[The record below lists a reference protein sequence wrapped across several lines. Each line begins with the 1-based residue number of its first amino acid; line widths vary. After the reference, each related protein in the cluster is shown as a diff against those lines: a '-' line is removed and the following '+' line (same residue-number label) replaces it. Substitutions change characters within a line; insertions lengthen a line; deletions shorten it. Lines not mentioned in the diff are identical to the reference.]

1 MTSRPSA
8 MAQEPQ
14 TLSSFGDM
22 HLQVVGTSRS
32 RDWLPDMIF
41 AARTI
46 ATGAEFVPLP
56 CVRGAFAA
64 VVIFL
69 ETVEKIQRNREDLKD
84 LCASTLEIILIVREE
99 IKARGETA
107 TIPFTTL
114 LENFISFLQ
123 FLQIGLE
130 RLLQRRPGFRSRF
143 QEIFCAARISEE
155 IRRYRTRINELR
167 SNFLLMTTINT
178 NLNVIGMQNNMVTP
192 HSPVRRTDFRDV
204 ALGDINLLYEAP
216 MGSKLHKIKMFVARI
231 SGEQSTMTVAKYEG
245 GNDRWRRDLEVY
257 SNLRHPNV
265 WQLFGI
271 STAPALRALIFYE
284 EPIPLPVYRQFH
296 RPQSDFL
303 WVCVETM
310 LFGQFKSR
318 HVPNTIAGALET
330 ADPEAT
336 ICVRRDPIGI
346 CLTLPDLELELNV
359 DQRED
364 RLSRW
369 HWSCFGHQS
378 APTNTQQMA
387 KIIGTPLKELSQY
400 LNWSQFF
407 AVFTPAWL
415 AGVFQWTGQ
424 TQPFLGSVIKSH
436 TTPPIAYIPNYS
448 AVLRKEW
455 TLGPPEKSIP
465 GDLYARENDPV
476 WQQFVFPPGSFKAA
490 DMTNEPLLMSSYF
503 EFDTVNAAI
512 VDTGWLAQANA
523 CLGPTIAKGKHGY
536 GAINTLGW
544 AVASDHRFKATLH
557 PEGTTRAVHLS
568 IAPITAKYEGARVR
582 ADFDYLQS
590 DSFYWSLDPGGIPR
604 LSTEEC
610 DSLGLPRL
618 RFIFL
623 LAGNFW
629 HEYHY
634 SAVREFL
641 RVKGLDPYGHDLPH
655 LLGLPLVEKE
665 PFDSSVAHRE

>member
-1 MTSRPSA
+1 MTFRPSA

-310 LFGQFKSR
+310 LFGQFKACSQYHR
-318 HVPNTIAGALET
+318 WSTGDGGD
-330 ADPEAT
+330 DPEAT

-378 APTNTQQMA
+378 APTNTQQMG

-407 AVFTPAWL
+407 ANPVKLEFRGAAMGISRGSSTTVGIYSRLACGCVSMDWTNATIPWL
-415 AGVFQWTGQ
+415 GNQ
-424 TQPFLGSVIKSH
+424 SH

-568 IAPITAKYEGARVR
+568 IAPITAKYEGAPSTGHWTRGESP
-582 ADFDYLQS
+582 ACLPKNAILWDFRDCGSFFYSRETFGTNIITPQS
-590 DSFYWSLDPGGIPR
+590 ASSSG
-604 LSTEEC
+604 S
-610 DSLGLPRL
+610 
-618 RFIFL
+618 
-623 LAGNFW
+623 
-629 HEYHY
+629 
-634 SAVREFL
+634 
-641 RVKGLDPYGHDLPH
+641 KG
-655 LLGLPLVEKE
+655 
-665 PFDSSVAHRE
+665 